1 MKTKQESKLAVAIPS
16 LYTLA
21 VILYLYEKE
30 DFMIKK
36 TRKYDIFSYYPK
48 YIEVFRK
55 SGRHL
60 YTSLRRNQCFLSK
73 GMKQSNRI

>member
-1 MKTKQESKLAVAIPS
+1 MKRKQESKLAVAIPS

-36 TRKYDIFSYYPK
+36 HGSMIS
-48 YIEVFRK
+48 
-55 SGRHL
+55 
-60 YTSLRRNQCFLSK
+60 FLIT
-73 GMKQSNRI
+73 GNI